1 MWYAG
6 LSVLSVAPGGVAHI
20 PAPGVLL
27 VASVVFA
34 TLTFILQVYEQF
46 SFTISG
52 LFVPDFLL
60 TILGE
65 EALCL

>member
-1 MWYAG
+1 MWSAG

-27 VASVVFA
+27 VVSVEFA
-34 TLTFILQVYEQF
+34 TLTLILQVYEQF
-46 SFTISG
+46 SFTTSG

-60 TILGE
+60 TVLGV